1 MNVKLKTKQIYDEH
15 EEIQEALH
23 ENVEVNRLEEKIII
37 ELNNQKIVIDKK
49 ECTLEILREKNDILI
64 KQNEEKNLNYETPY
78 GKIKMTTIGEE
89 IQIEENPLKII
100 VTYKIT
106 MNDQIKYKNQIE
118 IVEINSE
125 K

>member
-23 ENVEVNRLEEKIII
+23 ENIEVNRLEEKIII
-37 ELNNQKIVIDKK
+37 ELNNQKIIIDKK

-118 IVEINSE
+118 IVEI
-125 K
+125 

>member
-37 ELNNQKIVIDKK
+37 ELNNQKIIIDKK

-89 IQIEENPLKII
+89 IQIKENPLKIT

>member
-15 EEIQEALH
+15 EEIQEAFH
-23 ENVEVNRLEEKIII
+23 ENIEVNRLEEKIII
-37 ELNNQKIVIDKK
+37 ELDNQKIIIDKK

>member
-23 ENVEVNRLEEKIII
+23 ENIEVNRLEEKIII

>member
-23 ENVEVNRLEEKIII
+23 ENIEVNRLEEKIII

-106 MNDQIKYKNQIE
+106 MNDQIRYKNQIE

>member
-1 MNVKLKTKQIYDEH
+1 MNVKLKTKQIYDEY

-23 ENVEVNRLEEKIII
+23 ENIEVNRLEEKIII
-37 ELNNQKIVIDKK
+37 ELDNQKIIIDKK

-89 IQIEENPLKII
+89 IQIEENPLKIT

>member
-23 ENVEVNRLEEKIII
+23 ENIEVNRLEEKIII

-78 GKIKMTTIGEE
+78 CKRKMKTIGEE
-89 IQIEENPLKII
+89 RQIEENPLKII

>member
-23 ENVEVNRLEEKIII
+23 ENIEVNRLEEKIII

-64 KQNEEKNLNYETPY
+64 KQNEEKNLNYETPS